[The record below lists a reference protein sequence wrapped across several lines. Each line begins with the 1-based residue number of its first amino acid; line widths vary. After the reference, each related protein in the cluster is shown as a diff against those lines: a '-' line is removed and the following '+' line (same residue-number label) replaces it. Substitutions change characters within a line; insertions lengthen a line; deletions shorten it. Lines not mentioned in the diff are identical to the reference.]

1 MSFEHRHEN
10 KSCSACPKDQ
20 NKHLTFNIWHVIS
33 EMWHVIDSMTNNH
46 FWAYTWTFKHSD
58 IPGSQLLSDVQT
70 FLSLGTAGLVLILNS
85 SDLVFFNQKSLIL
98 PKNRPISVNNPI
110 FIRLFYKI
118 FTPVTYDIW
127 QHDKQSLSSL
137 HMKTKVV
144 QHVPR
149 IHTPQSRTEKN
160 IFFKD
165 IIYSS
170 IQAIHEFPF
179 GTSTI

>member
-1 MSFEHRHEN
+1 MRVS
-10 KSCSACPKDQ
+10 
-20 NKHLTFNIWHVIS
+20 NIGKRKK
-33 EMWHVIDSMTNNH
+33 TL
-46 FWAYTWTFKHSD
+46 KKL
-58 IPGSQLLSDVQT
+58 PGSQLLSDVQT

-118 FTPVTYDIW
+118 FTPVTNDIW

-160 IFFKD
+160 IFFKTYLFFYPGNTGVPIWD
-165 IIYSS
+165 EYNLKFKLVS
-170 IQAIHEFPF
+170 FPVALEY
-179 GTSTI
+179 